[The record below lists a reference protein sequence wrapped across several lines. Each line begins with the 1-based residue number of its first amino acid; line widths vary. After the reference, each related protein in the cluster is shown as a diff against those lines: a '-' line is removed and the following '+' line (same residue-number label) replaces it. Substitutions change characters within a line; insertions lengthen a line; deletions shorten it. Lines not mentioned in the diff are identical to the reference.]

1 MFRAIFQLVA
11 GFGVRVLVAFLLFL
25 LAIVLTLVGLAF
37 GFDLGDVDRWLV
49 AHGGFFHAV
58 GTILLRSFFFIL
70 LVGTAVL
77 ALSPILMRKDPR
89 RPHWGCALLAI
100 PAVYFCW
107 IGLFGDY

>member
-1 MFRAIFQLVA
+1 MFRAIFRFVA
-11 GFGVRVLVAFLLFL
+11 SFGPRVLIAFLLFL

-37 GFDLGDVDRWLV
+37 GFDLGDVDRWLE
-49 AHGGFFHAV
+49 ARGGFFHVA
-58 GTILLRSFFFIL
+58 GMILLRSFFALL
-70 LVGTAVL
+70 LVGAALT
-77 ALSPILMRKDPR
+77 ALSPILMRRDPR